1 VTSGELAHGD
11 VVRQHPPPPAAPLP
25 PGPWRLTLNRLRRDR
40 ASVTAAVIL
49 AVIVI
54 LSFAGEPIGAA
65 ILGHN
70 STDQFPYAVD
80 VNFKPAGPWS
90 RVPDVGQ
97 VLVDSQGNPLVQA
110 PPGTKTAL
118 LPLGADGPL
127 GRDELLRLL
136 DGGKTTLE
144 VAILGVIF
152 ALLIGVPIGCI
163 GGYFGGFTDTV
174 VSRLTEVVMAFP
186 LILFLVFASVRLSDT
201 LNPIG
206 WGSILPSGVFA
217 VSLLIGVFTS
227 FYPLRL
233 VRGQLIVLRDAEF
246 VQASHM
252 TGASNWRIL
261 RRHLFPHLVP
271 TLLVWSGIAVAT
283 NILLEV
289 GISFIGAGIQAST
302 PTWGSMLS
310 TTWGTIYSPR
320 TYNSASFTPWQT
332 ILPTIAILLTVVSLN
347 QLSEGVRRAVQPWS
361 AT

>member
-1 VTSGELAHGD
+1 MTSGGLAHGD
-11 VVRQHPPPPAAPLP
+11 VVRPAAPRPAAPLP

-40 ASVTAAVIL
+40 ASVAAAVTFG
-49 AVIVI
+49 VIVV
-54 LSFAGEPIGAA
+54 LSFAGGPIVSA

-80 VNFKPAGPWS
+80 ENFKPAGPWS
-90 RVPDVGQ
+90 RVPDVGN
-97 VLVDSQGNPLVQA
+97 VLVDNQGNPTT
-110 PPGTKTAL
+110 PPAGTKTTL
-118 LPLGADGPL
+118 LPLGADGVL

-144 VAILGVIF
+144 VAIGGVIF

-163 GGYFGGFTDTV
+163 GGYFGGFPDAV

-186 LILFLVFASVRLSDT
+186 LILFLVFASVRLSDSLT
-201 LNPIG
+201 PIG
-206 WGSILPSGVFA
+206 WGSILPPGVFA

-233 VRGQLIVLRDAEF
+233 VRGQLLVLRDAEF

-252 TGASNWRIL
+252 TGASSSRIL

-271 TLLVWSGIAVAT
+271 ILLVWGAIAVAT

-320 TYNSASFTPWQT
+320 TYNSLSFTPWQT
-332 ILPTIAILLTVVSLN
+332 IFPTLAILLTVVSLN

-361 AT
+361 ST

>member
-1 VTSGELAHGD
+1 VTSGGIAHGD
-11 VVRQHPPPPAAPLP
+11 VVFAPPQTPAAPQP
-25 PGPWRLTLNRLRRDR
+25 PGPWRLTLTRLRRDR

-49 AVIVI
+49 LVIVI
-54 LSFAGEPIGAA
+54 LSFAGAPIGSA

-80 VNFKPAGPWS
+80 VNFKPVGPWS
-90 RVPDVGQ
+90 RVPDVGN
-97 VLVDSQGNPLVQA
+97 VLVDSQGNPTTP

-118 LPLGADGPL
+118 LPLGADGTL

-144 VAILGVIF
+144 VAFLGVIF

-163 GGYFGGFTDTV
+163 GGYFGGFTDSV

-186 LILFLVFASVRLSDT
+186 LILFLVFASVRLSDSLT
-201 LNPIG
+201 PIG

-217 VSLLIGVFTS
+217 VALLIGVFTS

-233 VRGQLIVLRDAEF
+233 VRGQLLVLRDSEF

-252 TGASNWRIL
+252 TGASDWRII

-271 TLLVWSGIAVAT
+271 TLLVWSAIAVAT

-320 TYNSASFTPWQT
+320 TYNSLSYTPWQT
-332 ILPTIAILLTVVSLN
+332 IFPTIAILLTVVSLN

-361 AT
+361 AS